1 MAPGLDEDGIYSF
14 VLSENGLNGTA
25 SVQAVVYLLSGD
37 GEDAIGLGYTGDV
50 LADWDSGLVQDNF
63 DGYWFGL
70 PDGQPLCV
78 YLIEEGD
85 GYDFYTSPIL
95 LNGER
100 TNLRFIWDYEDDRVY
115 ILDIWDGVDASGA
128 VARSGYDLQPGDVIT
143 PLYDAYSLD
152 NGEEFRSS
160 GSEYRYDGDDRLSFE
175 WLPDGDYLYR
185 FCINDIYG
193 NYLLTDAVKFAVE
206 DGEIYFYPE
215 EDVFSSTAA

>member
-1 MAPGLDEDGIYSF
+1 M
-14 VLSENGLNGTA
+14 
-25 SVQAVVYLLSGD
+25 
-37 GEDAIGLGYTGDV
+37 
-50 LADWDSGLVQDNF
+50 
-63 DGYWFGL
+63 
-70 PDGQPLCV
+70 
-78 YLIEEGD
+78 
-85 GYDFYTSPIL
+85 
-95 LNGER
+95 
-100 TNLRFIWDYEDDRVY
+100 Y